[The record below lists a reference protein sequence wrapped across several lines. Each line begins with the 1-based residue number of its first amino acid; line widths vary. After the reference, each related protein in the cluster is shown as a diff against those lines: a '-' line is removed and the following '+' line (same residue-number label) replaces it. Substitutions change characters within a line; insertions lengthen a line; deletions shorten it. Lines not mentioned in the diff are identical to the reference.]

1 MDFTPNIDSAFA
13 EYIEPTICFSTN
25 KIKIGDKYPL
35 EKLPVIELVK
45 RDQVM
50 LEYSDTDLPETG
62 QLLRRTITVGQNA
75 YLSEDGR
82 EILAGIIGYP
92 HIEFRSMEESG
103 EKVLHVSVEPLFQLS
118 KNKMGAA
125 IIIKPLLF
133 HYNLIS
139 SEDLYKLLIDEGI
152 VHGVVY
158 RQLNLV
164 RECIRTRNS
173 EAERITLAKGREPT
187 PGINAHLKFHLEIGP
202 IAGELLPDGSIDFR
216 ERKIMVPVSNGQVIA
231 TKVPA
236 TKGRPGM
243 TVLGERVAQ
252 RQGRDVEIETIDH
265 AAYSSEKQQV
275 SATSDGVLSVVNN
288 NVIKVC
294 SKLEIPGDIDYSTGN
309 IESRNSIVIH
319 GSVLPGFQVKTGGD
333 LEVKGSIMSTQVTG
347 LANIVIKG
355 GITGNVSTVTSSGD
369 VDIHFIEQGQ
379 IRCNGNCVIRKQCY
393 YSKVYSGGNIRCRE
407 HSTVVGGELVAEGNI
422 TLGDVGAS
430 GADPVFIGAGVSAE
444 RLFYSRKFFQ
454 RLKEDKESIMQRLKR
469 FTGTARTK
477 KLRSLKG
484 GLEEMKR
491 RYLRINMIPGTGL
504 YSSSAE
510 DAASV
515 QTGQGADKI
524 EQNKADSP
532 DIETIGID
540 VHGTVFS
547 GTILQIGNR
556 SLTVKQTVIGQ
567 RFQLDDSGNYIVGM
581 PLRTRK

>member
-1 MDFTPNIDSAFA
+1 MDFMQNTNFVST
-13 EYIEPTICFSTN
+13 EYIEPTLCFSTN

-35 EKLPVIELVK
+35 EKLPVTELVK

-50 LEYSDTDLPETG
+50 LEFSDTDLQETG
-62 QLLRRTITVGQNA
+62 QLLRRTVTAGEHV
-75 YLSEDGR
+75 YLSEDGK
-82 EILAGIIGYP
+82 EVLAGVIGYP
-92 HIEFRSMEESG
+92 RIEFRSTEES
-103 EKVLHVSVEPLFQLS
+103 EENVLHVSVEPLFRLS
-118 KNKMGAA
+118 KNKMEAV
-125 IIIKPLLF
+125 IMIKPLLF
-133 HYNLIS
+133 NYNLIS
-139 SEDLYKLLIDEGI
+139 SEDLYRLLIDEGI
-152 VHGVVY
+152 VQGVVY
-158 RQLNLV
+158 KQLNV
-164 RECIRTRNS
+164 VKECIRTRNS
-173 EAERITLAKGREPT
+173 EQERITLAKGMEPT
-187 PGINAHLKFHLEIGP
+187 PGINAHLTFHLEIGP

-216 ERKIMVPVSNGQVIA
+216 ERKIMVPVSDGQVIA

-243 TVLGERVAQ
+243 NVLGERIAQ
-252 RQGRDVEIETIDH
+252 RHGRDVEIETIDH
-265 AAYSSEKQQV
+265 AVYLPDKQQIL
-275 SATSDGVLSVVNN
+275 ATSDGVLSVVNN

-294 SKLEIPGDIDYSTGN
+294 RKLEIPGDIDYSTGN
-309 IESRNSIVIH
+309 IESRNSVVIH

-333 LEVKGSIMSTQVTG
+333 LEVKGSVMSTQVTS

-393 YSKVYSGGNIRCRE
+393 YSKVYSGANIRCRE

-422 TLGDVGAS
+422 SLGDVGAT

-484 GLEEMKR
+484 SLEEMQL

-504 YSSSAE
+504 YSRSQG
-510 DAASV
+510 DTASV
-515 QTGQGADKI
+515 QTGQVTGKI
-524 EQNKADSP
+524 EQRQGDSP
-532 DIETIGID
+532 GVETIAID
-540 VHGTVFS
+540 IHGTVFA
-547 GTILQIGNR
+547 GTLLQIGNR
-556 SLTVKQTVIGQ
+556 SLTVEQTVTGQ
-567 RFQLDDSGNYIVGM
+567 RFQLDDSGHYIVGV
-581 PLRTRK
+581 PLRTKK